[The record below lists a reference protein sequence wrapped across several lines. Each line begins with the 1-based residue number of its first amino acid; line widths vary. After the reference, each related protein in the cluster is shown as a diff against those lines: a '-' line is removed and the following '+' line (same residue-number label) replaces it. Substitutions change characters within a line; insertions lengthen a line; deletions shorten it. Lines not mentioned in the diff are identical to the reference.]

1 MQSLSL
7 GGRNFNISKK
17 LGKGSYGH
25 VYQVNEQGKEYAL
38 KVIQTKFIE
47 GIKSLRELD
56 IMSRLSH
63 PYLMHARDIVA
74 ESSSKSTQVGILM
87 DLAERDLH
95 TAMYDKEL
103 LISERLEILKSITSG
118 LSFLHASDYL
128 HLDIKPLNIL
138 LFKNNIARLSDFGL
152 ALRTQDVNE
161 KKYKDYPIEIITV
174 SHRSYNVLKGDRRY
188 TIADDIWALGIT
200 FFEVLSGGYSLFSKL
215 SDVEYT
221 SENVL
226 KIIEE
231 KLSLVNIDATLNSYF
246 FSLKG
251 KIKRQA
257 INLIK
262 SMLAFD
268 PLLRPNTS
276 QVLASPLFSD
286 VVLRAKEGTIV
297 NDPINKPIAC
307 NELIY
312 EGFDILVRLSTRIS
326 IKLETFFLAADIY
339 QRSLAYRQPIKG
351 NANKD
356 YTNTVFHAC
365 VSLYMAIKMIESY
378 FADIDVITR
387 LAGDLFSP
395 EYLLKGEAALVNS
408 FRGKIYPNNFFT
420 NSTTFRRLEEGF
432 NLSYNC
438 HLYRKIN
445 FKEWKALND
454 VEASKHKNKNPEQ
467 IYLDKWGLFIPFL
480 IKVKY
485 YSYLTDATLSYIAS
499 LYQHDLSSL

>member
-74 ESSSKSTQVGILM
+74 ESSSKLTQVGILM

-152 ALRTQDVNE
+152 ALRTQDAT
-161 KKYKDYPIEIITV
+161 KYKDYPIEIITV
-174 SHRSYNVLKGDRRY
+174 SHRSYNVLKGDRHY

-200 FFEVLSGGYSLFSKL
+200 FFEVLSGGYSLFSQL
-215 SDVEYT
+215 SNAEYT

-231 KLSLVNIDATLNSYF
+231 KLSITNINATLNSYF
-246 FSLKG
+246 FRLKG
-251 KIKRQA
+251 KVKKQA
-257 INLIK
+257 VSLIK

-268 PLLRPNTS
+268 PSLRPNTS
-276 QVLASPLFSD
+276 QVLSSPLFSN
-286 VVLRAKEGTIV
+286 VVLKKGQGINSQGTIV

-339 QRSLAYRQPIKG
+339 QRSLAYRQPITG
-351 NANKD
+351 NVNKD
-356 YTNTVFHAC
+356 YNNTVFHAC

-445 FKEWKALND
+445 FKEWRTLND
-454 VEASKHKNKNPEQ
+454 AEASKHPEQ
-467 IYLDKWGLFIPFL
+467 IYKDKWGLFIPFL

-499 LYQHDLSSL
+499 LYQKDISSL